1 MALRHLISEDEHN
14 NYLYYQIQIKFYREY
29 KNEDLKEKI
38 ENVENLNKGYQLKD
52 GLSKIYFF

>member
-1 MALRHLISEDEHN
+1 MALRYLISEDKHD

-38 ENVENLNKGYQLKD
+38 ENVEHLNKGYQLKD